1 MLLQLNALP
10 AFALSWVAAQTYLC
24 EEGDSTSVV
33 KPRGQHHQQI
43 IEQQRLKF
51 QIELNCLV
59 VELHIGHLERSK
71 DEHSEQ
77 EFDCGQIQMKNRYNF
92 D

>member
-1 MLLQLNALP
+1 M
-10 AFALSWVAAQTYLC
+10 
-24 EEGDSTSVV
+24 V

-59 VELHIGHLERSK
+59 VQLHIGHLERSR
-71 DEHSEQ
+71 DACSEQ
-77 EFDCGQIQMKNRYNF
+77 EFDCEEIQMKNRHNF
-92 D
+92 HQESNTLVMISLNWPSFQASVG

>member
-1 MLLQLNALP
+1 MLPQLLFSSGWQEN
-10 AFALSWVAAQTYLC
+10 YLC
-24 EEGDSTSVV
+24 EECDSTSVV

-59 VELHIGHLERSK
+59 VQLHIGHLERSK
-71 DEHSEQ
+71 DACSEQ
-77 EFDCGQIQMKNRYNF
+77 ELDCGGIQMKNRTF
-92 D
+92 TRKAIP